1 MNKEYVIRHHIEKL
15 GRSVILSDGEWN
27 SVVYKALIT
36 PLWRKKSSNFE
47 NSYTEVGCC
56 FSEYYLYIGS
66 SNHNIT
72 DLSDDAILMMDGDSY
87 EFKHRDKVIVDD
99 KLLYY
104 TGILRKLKGDKN
116 YEYKHLA

>member
-1 MNKEYVIRHHIEKL
+1 MNKEYIIRHRIEKL
-15 GRSVILSDGEWN
+15 GRSVVLSDGEWN
-27 SVVYKALIT
+27 SVPFKALIS

-47 NSYTEVGCC
+47 SIHTELGSC

-72 DLSDDAILMMDGDSY
+72 DLSDDALLMFDGNTY

-104 TGILRKLKGDKN
+104 TGILRKLTEVKN
-116 YEYKHLA
+116 YGY